1 MKISDLWGSV
11 YCTRFF
17 SRFFHDLCT
26 IGFGGSTCSD
36 RLQPCHGHWS
46 STIPFD
52 LISCGSRHCENALV
66 ARCRPNQLMYTVQV
80 VRFPCPCWH
89 AYVYAM
95 YNMYSK
101 YHVLLYVSCIFLCIY
116 IYIHTYYVSSSSF
129 LQSIYPH
136 WQKTKSQYGI
146 FLCPVWPESQPNG
159 TPKMH
164 HEEHLLFMTK
174 STIVWRSNHVRS
186 HSFVD
191 EIVDLTWSKGIQ

>member
-116 IYIHTYYVSSSSF
+116 IYTHIMYLVLVFCRVSILTDKKQNPNMGSSYVLFDQRANPMALPRCTMKNTFCS
-129 LQSIYPH
+129 
-136 WQKTKSQYGI
+136 WQN
-146 FLCPVWPESQPNG
+146 P
-159 TPKMH
+159 
-164 HEEHLLFMTK
+164 LLFDAQIMWDPTALLMK
-174 STIVWRSNHVRS
+174 
-186 HSFVD
+186 
-191 EIVDLTWSKGIQ
+191 

>member
-1 MKISDLWGSV
+1 MI
-11 YCTRFF
+11 F
-17 SRFFHDLCT
+17 
-26 IGFGGSTCSD
+26 
-36 RLQPCHGHWS
+36 
-46 STIPFD
+46 
-52 LISCGSRHCENALV
+52 
-66 ARCRPNQLMYTVQV
+66 
-80 VRFPCPCWH
+80 
-89 AYVYAM
+89 
-95 YNMYSK
+95 
-101 YHVLLYVSCIFLCIY
+101 VLLDFGVPHVQIVYSHVMVTGHRLSHLTWSAVAADTVKTLWLPDVVQINWCTQYKWFVFHVHADMHMCMQCIICIVSIMCYCMYLVYSYVY